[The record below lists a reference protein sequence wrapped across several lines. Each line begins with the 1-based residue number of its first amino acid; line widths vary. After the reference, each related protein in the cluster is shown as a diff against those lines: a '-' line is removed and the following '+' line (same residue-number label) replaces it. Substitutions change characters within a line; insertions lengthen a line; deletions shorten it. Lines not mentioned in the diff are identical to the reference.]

1 MPRLELTGSRIR
13 AKRLEIG
20 LKQSG
25 LAQKVGISPAYLNL
39 IEHNKRRIGGKLLLD
54 LAQELSVD
62 MAVLA
67 EGVEAALIIT
77 LIDAA
82 SQADAGEVAR
92 VDEFAGRYPG
102 WAGVL
107 ATQHDRIAQLEH
119 TVATLTDRLTHDPFL
134 STSLHEVLS
143 TAASIRSTAS
153 ILAGGDVIEPEWQ
166 ARFQRNL
173 LEDAK
178 RLADGAGALVSHL
191 DAAGDADAITG
202 TSVEVL
208 DSFLAARQYHLAEIE
223 VGVEAGAGGCIEDDD
238 VGVEG
243 GVAEYVDRYRRDAAQ
258 MPLAGFVHALQGG
271 LDPVELAAEFDVGVA
286 AVLRR
291 IATLPVE
298 TGQEPVGLVVCDGS
312 GTVTFRKPIDGFT
325 VPRLGS
331 GCPLWPL
338 YQALLRPQMPSR
350 TVVEQVGRDMPRFLV
365 YAVAEIRSP
374 AGFDGVHIVEATML
388 IMPES
393 RLPAGSSLAA
403 LTAQPIGSSC
413 RICSRQGC
421 AARREASILSLEA
434 S

>member
-20 LKQSG
+20 LKQAA

-54 LAQELSVD
+54 LAQELGVD
-62 MAVLA
+62 TATLA
-67 EGVEAALIIT
+67 EGVEAALITT
-77 LIDAA
+77 LMDAA
-82 SQADAGEVAR
+82 SQESAGEVAR

-107 ATQHDRIAQLEH
+107 AAQHDRIAQLEH

-153 ILAGGDVIEPEWQ
+153 ILADGDAIGPEWQ

-191 DAAGDADAITG
+191 DAAGDEDGVSG
-202 TSVEVL
+202 TSAEAL
-208 DSFLAARQYHLAEIE
+208 EGFMAARQYHLAEIE
-223 VGVEAGAGGCIEDDD
+223 AGGEITGDN
-238 VGVEG
+238 VQGV
-243 GVAEYVDRYRRDAAQ
+243 VADYVDRYRSDAVR
-258 MPLAGFVHALQGG
+258 MPLDGFTRAMQAGF
-271 LDPVELAAEFDVGVA
+271 DPVQLAAKFEVGVA

-291 IATLPVE
+291 IAVLPTLAGE
-298 TGQEPVGLVVCDGS
+298 EPVGLVVCDGS
-312 GTVTFRKPIDGFT
+312 GAVTFRKPIDGFT
-325 VPRLGS
+325 VPRFGT

-338 YQALLRPQMPSR
+338 YQALLRPQVPIRS
-350 TVVEQVGRDMPRFLV
+350 VVEQLGRDMPRFLT
-365 YAVAEIRSP
+365 YAVAEIRTP

-388 IMPES
+388 ILPES
-393 RLPAGSSLAA
+393 RATGGAA
-403 LTAQPIGSSC
+403 LSDAVAQPIGSSC

-421 AARREASILSLEA
+421 AARREVSILALEA